1 MSKRIPNVAHK
12 YESQATDLLKRK
24 KIKKELLFKYLHS
37 KRVPIESAADK
48 VQDED
53 DHHRGVGL
61 GNFFF
66 LQISVHYVLG
76 GACKQ
81 SP

>member
-1 MSKRIPNVAHK
+1 MFVFHK

-48 VQDED
+48 VQDKD
-53 DHHRGVGL
+53 GHCRGVGL
-61 GNFFF
+61 GHSF
-66 LQISVHYVLG
+66 LDALASHDSKLSLG
-76 GACKQ
+76 Q
-81 SP
+81 

>member
-53 DHHRGVGL
+53 DHKGVGL
-61 GNFFF
+61 GHSFF
-66 LQISVHYVLG
+66 LDYCTLCSRR
-76 GACKQ
+76 CM
-81 SP
+81 

>member
-1 MSKRIPNVAHK
+1 MFAVHK

-61 GNFFF
+61 GNSFFF
-66 LQISVHYVLG
+66 FKFLYIMF
-76 GACKQ
+76 
-81 SP
+81 

>member
-53 DHHRGVGL
+53 DHDNRGVGL
-61 GNFFF
+61 GHSFI
-66 LQISVHYVLG
+66 ISLHIMF
-76 GACKQ
+76 
-81 SP
+81 